1 MTGVATPELSA
12 AVAHFYSA
20 VVDDANEVGATPA
33 GLLAVAAAADQAGDV
48 PRQIRATETRLEGG
62 DGVAVV
68 HASTSGSTEED
79 LLFAAD
85 TGEGWLIVAGRFAGG
100 ATWLGDEPLTLMV
113 IGSDARPGQNQEKLR
128 SDSLHILTIAGD
140 GTGGAV
146 VGFPRDTLVDETISA
161 AAAERVG
168 LPQDRY
174 PKTTKWTNI
183 MAGRGPELIRAIA
196 EEITGIPLEGHVL
209 AGFAGFD
216 GLIDHLGKVPIDLPQ
231 YVRCSVECD
240 HDFRSGPQTLNADE
254 ALDLARARK
263 GVPGGDLGRSFN
275 QGLIVLAA
283 MEMVQGLGPDM
294 LPTLLPVL
302 IENGFT
308 DLATDQLVR
317 FGAAAFLTDVAGMQN
332 HVIRGRLGRWGKAS
346 VVFLDEAEAAAVSA
360 DIGADGLL
368 DGTPA
373 PEPPEDS
380 PDG

>member
-1 MTGVATPELSA
+1 
-12 AVAHFYSA
+12 
-20 VVDDANEVGATPA
+20 
-33 GLLAVAAAADQAGDV
+33 
-48 PRQIRATETRLEGG
+48 
-62 DGVAVV
+62 
-68 HASTSGSTEED
+68 
-79 LLFAAD
+79 
-85 TGEGWLIVAGRFAGG
+85 
-100 ATWLGDEPLTLMV
+100 
-113 IGSDARPGQNQEKLR
+113 
-128 SDSLHILTIAGD
+128 
-140 GTGGAV
+140 
-146 VGFPRDTLVDETISA
+146 
-161 AAAERVG
+161 
-168 LPQDRY
+168 
-174 PKTTKWTNI
+174 

-308 DLATDQLVR
+308 DLTTDQLVR

-332 HVIRGRLGRWGKAS
+332 HVIRGRLGWWGKAS

-373 PEPPEDS
+373 PETPEDS